1 MKYRYTQEKLNEVY
15 KLVGCYLN
23 RQYEV
28 DTDNPVLVFYPQKT
42 YAYPVLMKGV
52 ASSKYPVILSS
63 QQIQEYVAQ
72 YRVANEKR
80 ALTKQKVIFFKELSE
95 ACEKAEKELL
105 AGKDTK
111 DTTNVLVNFEK
122 ENKKELKES
131 FEKYSKLYSYTRT
144 FSNLDKETLVKR
156 TNAVYPK
163 YGKILGMLLPVVTYS
178 DFVKAAY
185 KISYIGDLAYI
196 NATVEAALSRF

>member
-80 ALTKQKVIFFKELSE
+80 ALTK
-95 ACEKAEKELL
+95 
-105 AGKDTK
+105 
-111 DTTNVLVNFEK
+111 
-122 ENKKELKES
+122 
-131 FEKYSKLYSYTRT
+131 
-144 FSNLDKETLVKR
+144 
-156 TNAVYPK
+156 
-163 YGKILGMLLPVVTYS
+163 
-178 DFVKAAY
+178 
-185 KISYIGDLAYI
+185 
-196 NATVEAALSRF
+196 